1 MAARRVR
8 PKKGSPVSSARGAYE
23 IMKQRRSE
31 MASCNT
37 AKNAV
42 EEHERVALESELGR
56 LAGHGVPIRFLSPKR

>member
-1 MAARRVR
+1 
-8 PKKGSPVSSARGAYE
+8 
-23 IMKQRRSE
+23 

-56 LAGHGVPIRFLSPKR
+56 LAGHGVPDQVSVAQTVSRISWWHAVHR